1 MAAAKAPERLTT
13 CVHHRVVLAASLV
26 PLLLNLRDYWVLHEQ
41 QRFAASLAPTP
52 PPSGVRAATAS
63 AGPSATWFRRP
74 NNGAPRVARVS
85 AHRAQDA
92 PLMRELGLRLET
104 PLHAPQ
110 TSTHTHLHPADA
122 LLLEWEPPDGTPR
135 WNRTTG
141 SLDGVDVLWGQ
152 WTSSLLFFD
161 ARLHA
166 HLMVNSLL
174 GLEHDTLGT
183 PVALARSYQRCV
195 ARWSRRACNFSST
208 PLLMHSHRDVGQ
220 LESVFFGEDELA
232 DTFAWQDIGAHGASS
247 VWIAKQGAYRRS
259 LAHQPI
265 SLFDGRQLLTP
276 DDALPPGVWVVQPW
290 PTSPLLWRHHRFTL
304 RTWAVVGAANPLR
317 VYLLQDGWAHIV
329 AKPYRVDQ
337 LLTNY
342 RDRCAHLWST
352 SACSVT
358 HAHRVLRAN
367 HDDFATG
374 LVGVPR
380 GAERAD
386 YWRRVVW
393 PALEDG
399 AARLLASVWR
409 ELAGYEEMLVG
420 SGRTYRRVAQLSL
433 EWIIDDGGKP
443 LLLDVDTAGALAS
456 DELPLSKAYATDA
469 LGLVGVGGYE
479 RSQYQ
484 KAFLR
489 RLDAFCAAHACTQ
502 READAL
508 QDVVDEA
515 HHAGAFARVFP
526 SADHARGCG
535 AHCLFFDAPPTTVD
549 AAAAVAPPLGAD
561 FDGWP
566 PAAGRLNLLTWRF
579 LHDHAAKMPARA
591 RPSHSK

>member
-1 MAAAKAPERLTT
+1 M
-13 CVHHRVVLAASLV
+13 
-26 PLLLNLRDYWVLHEQ
+26 
-41 QRFAASLAPTP
+41 
-52 PPSGVRAATAS
+52 
-63 AGPSATWFRRP
+63 
-74 NNGAPRVARVS
+74 
-85 AHRAQDA
+85 
-92 PLMRELGLRLET
+92 
-104 PLHAPQ
+104 
-110 TSTHTHLHPADA
+110 
-122 LLLEWEPPDGTPR
+122 
-135 WNRTTG
+135 
-141 SLDGVDVLWGQ
+141 
-152 WTSSLLFFD
+152 
-161 ARLHA
+161 
-166 HLMVNSLL
+166 
-174 GLEHDTLGT
+174 
-183 PVALARSYQRCV
+183 
-195 ARWSRRACNFSST
+195 
-208 PLLMHSHRDVGQ
+208 
-220 LESVFFGEDELA
+220 
-232 DTFAWQDIGAHGASS
+232 
-247 VWIAKQGAYRRS
+247 WIAKQGAYRRS

-265 SLFDGRQLLTP
+265 SLFDGRQLLTS

-456 DELPLSKAYATDA
+456 DELHA
-469 LGLVGVGGYE
+469 LEGVRHRRARLVGVGATSA
-479 RSQYQ
+479 RST
-484 KAFLR
+484 R
-489 RLDAFCAAHACTQ
+489 RPSSAVSTPSAPRTRARSARPTRCRTSSTRRTTPAPS
-502 READAL
+502 
-508 QDVVDEA
+508 
-515 HHAGAFARVFP
+515 RVFP

-549 AAAAVAPPLGAD
+549 AAAAAAPPPGAD

-566 PAAGRLNLLTWRF
+566 PAAGRLNLTWRF
-579 LHDHAAKMPARA
+579 LHDHAAKMPRRA
-591 RPSHSK
+591 VLATTLEE